1 LFLFAQL
8 LRNLIKIGRFSVIDH
23 SGRRH
28 DFAGAPGPAITIRLN
43 DAQVARAIA
52 LNPQLRMGEAY
63 MDGRIDFAEGDIYT
77 LLDIAAL
84 NTGGEPVGLIRWL
97 KPFQKLAKRWRQY
110 NPVPRARRNAAHHY
124 DLSGE
129 LYSIFLDADRQYSCA
144 YFASGNDTL
153 EVAQDSKKRHIAAKL
168 LLTPGASVLD
178 IGSGWGG
185 LGLYLARVGAGSVLG
200 VTLSSEQHKVANAR
214 AAQAGLA
221 DKVAFELQD
230 YRNVAG
236 PFDRVVSVGMFEH
249 VGVRHYREFFAKLRG
264 LLKDDGVALL
274 HTIGRADGPG
284 VTNPWIDKYIFP
296 GGYSPALS
304 EVLPEIE
311 RAGLFVTDVEILRLH
326 YAFTLAE
333 WRRRFAAARDRIKAI
348 YDERFCRMWEFYLAG
363 SEIAFRREGLVV
375 FQIQIARRI
384 DAVPLTR
391 DYIVDWERANM
402 ATANLAV

>member
-1 LFLFAQL
+1 LFLLGLL
-8 LRNLIKIGRFSVIDH
+8 LRRLIRIGRFSVIDH
-23 SGRRH
+23 TGRRH
-28 DFAGAPGPAITIRLN
+28 DFAGTPGPAITIRLH
-43 DAQVARAIA
+43 DARVARAIA
-52 LNPQLRMGEAY
+52 LNPQLQLGEAY
-63 MDGRIDFAEGDIYT
+63 MNGRLDVVEGDIHAV
-77 LLDIAAL
+77 LELAAI
-84 NTGGEPVGLIRWL
+84 NSETAPIGLARWF
-97 KPFQKLAKRWRQY
+97 KPLERLAKRWRQY

-129 LYSIFLDADRQYSCA
+129 LYSIFLDTDRQYSCA

-153 EVAQDSKKRHIAAKL
+153 EVAQDNKKRHIAAKL
-168 LLTPGASVLD
+168 VLKPGASVLD

-185 LGLYLARVGAGSVLG
+185 LGLYLARVGAGRVLG

-214 AAQAGLA
+214 AAKAGLA
-221 DKVAFELQD
+221 GKVAFELQD
-230 YRNVAG
+230 YRNVTG

-249 VGVRHYREFFAKLRG
+249 VGARHYREFFAKLHS

-284 VTNPWIDKYIFP
+284 ITNPWIDKYIFH
-296 GGYSPALS
+296 GGYTPALS

-311 RAGLFVTDVEILRLH
+311 RAGLYVTDVEVLRLH

-333 WRRRFAAARDRIKAI
+333 WRRRFAAARDHVKAI

-363 SEIAFRREGLVV
+363 SEAGFRHQGLVV
-375 FQIQIARRI
+375 FQIQMARRV

-391 DYIVDWERANM
+391 DYIADWERAHM

>member
-8 LRNLIKIGRFSVIDH
+8 LRRLIKVGRFSVIDH

-28 DFAGAPGPAITIRLN
+28 DFAGAPGPAITIRLR
-43 DAQVARAIA
+43 DARVARAIA
-52 LNPQLRMGEAY
+52 LNPQLNLGEAY
-63 MDGRIDFAEGDIYT
+63 MNGRFDFAEGDVHT

-84 NTGGEPVGLIRWL
+84 NTGGEPVGLVRWL
-97 KPFQKLAKRWRQY
+97 MPFQRLAKRWRQY

-129 LYSIFLDADRQYSCA
+129 LYSIFLDSDRQYSCA

-153 EVAQDSKKRHIAAKL
+153 EVAQDNKKRHIAAKL

-200 VTLSSEQHKVANAR
+200 ITLSSEQHKVANAR
-214 AAQAGLA
+214 AAEAGLA

-249 VGVRHYREFFAKLRG
+249 VGARHYREFFTKLRS

-311 RAGLFVTDVEILRLH
+311 RAGLFVTDVEVLRLH

-363 SEIAFRREGLVV
+363 SEVAFRHESLVV

>member
-1 LFLFAQL
+1 LFLLAQL
-8 LRNLIKIGRFSVIDH
+8 LRRLIKVGRFSVIDH
-23 SGRRH
+23 TGRRH
-28 DFAGAPGPAITIRLN
+28 DFAGTPGPAVTIKLR
-43 DAQVARAIA
+43 DARVARAIA
-52 LNPQLRMGEAY
+52 VNPQLHLGEAY
-63 MDGRIDFAEGDIYT
+63 MDGRLDITEGDVYT
-77 LLDIAAL
+77 LIDVAAI
-84 NTGGEPVGLIRWL
+84 NTGGEPVGLVRWL
-97 KPFQKLAKRWRQY
+97 KPLARIVKRWQQY

-129 LYSIFLDADRQYSCA
+129 LYSIFLDTDRQYSCA

-168 LLTPGASVLD
+168 VLKPGASVLD

-185 LGLYLARVGAGSVLG
+185 LGLYLARVGAGRVLG
-200 VTLSSEQHKVANAR
+200 VTLSSEQHKVANER
-214 AAQAGLA
+214 AAEAGLSGR
-221 DKVAFELQD
+221 VSFELED
-230 YRNVAG
+230 YRNIKG
-236 PFDRVVSVGMFEH
+236 PFDRIVSVGMFEH
-249 VGVRHYREFFAKLRG
+249 VGARHYREFFTKLRA

-284 VTNPWIDKYIFP
+284 ITNPWIDKYIFP

-304 EVLPEIE
+304 EILPEIE
-311 RAGLFVTDVEILRLH
+311 RAGLFVTDVEVLRLH

-333 WRRRFAAARDRIKAI
+333 WRRRFAAAREHVKAI

-363 SEIAFRREGLVV
+363 SEIAFRSQGHVV
-375 FQIQIARRI
+375 FQIQLARRI

-391 DYIVDWERANM
+391 DYIADWERANM

>member
-1 LFLFAQL
+1 LFLLALL
-8 LRNLIKIGRFSVIDH
+8 LRGLIKIGRFSVIDH
-23 SGRRH
+23 KGRRH
-28 DFAGAPGPAITIRLN
+28 DFGGTPGPTLTIQLHDSR
-43 DAQVARAIA
+43 VARALA
-52 LNPQLRMGEAY
+52 LNPQLRFGEAY
-63 MDGRIDFAEGDIYT
+63 MDGRFDFVEGDIYT
-77 LLDIAAL
+77 LLDIAAI
-84 NTGGEPVGLIRWL
+84 NSETAPIGLARWL
-97 KPFQKLAKRWRQY
+97 KPFERLLKRWRQY

-129 LYSIFLDADRQYSCA
+129 LYSIFLDTDRQYSCA

-153 EVAQDSKKRHIAAKL
+153 EVAQDNKKRHIAAKL
-168 LLTPGASVLD
+168 VLKPDASVLD

-185 LGLYLARVGAGSVLG
+185 LGLYLARVGASKVLG
-200 VTLSSEQHKVANAR
+200 VTLSSEQHKVANER

-221 DKVAFELQD
+221 DNVAFELQD
-230 YRNVAG
+230 YRNIAG

-249 VGVRHYREFFAKLRG
+249 VGARHYREFFTKLHG

-274 HTIGRADGPG
+274 HTIGRSDGPG
-284 VTNPWIDKYIFP
+284 ITNPWIDKYIFP
-296 GGYSPALS
+296 GGYAPALS

-311 RAGLFVTDVEILRLH
+311 RAGLFVTDVEVLRLH

-333 WRRRFAAARDRIKAI
+333 WRRRFVAARERIKAI

-363 SEIAFRREGLVV
+363 SEIAFRRQGHVV
-375 FQIQIARRI
+375 FQIQMARKV

-391 DYIVDWERANM
+391 DYIADWERAHM